1 MQISRLCLAASLAA
15 ITSVGPAFAAEDVG
29 AGQEI
34 YQAQCS
40 ACHSNQPGVN
50 GIGPS
55 LAGVAGRKAGSLQGF
70 HFTPAISGSGLT
82 WDAKTFIQFLA
93 DPTKL
98 VPGTAMTVMVPDETG
113 RANLFAYLATLK
125 DTTAQTKPTG
135 PAVPKITGP
144 TQAEL
149 DGAAASTDAWLYA
162 SHDYAGTRFVDLKQI
177 TPANAKNLRPVCLYR
192 SEQSASV
199 QTSPLVYG
207 GVMYLTF
214 GRATV
219 AIDAKTCRERW
230 TYIWQPK
237 GQEISPANRGA
248 AIKDGKLVRGT
259 ADGYLI
265 ALDMADGSLLWS
277 QPIAS
282 AAGGQYFSMPPLIYG
297 DLIIAGPSGA
307 DFGAKNWIGAFKLD
321 DRRAGVEVQSHSR
334 SRRARRRDM
343 GERRVAQAWRR
354 QSVDAALARCQ
365 GRHRLSAGRQSRA
378 GLLWRDQARRQ
389 SLYQLARRPRRQDRQ
404 APVVSPVHSPRR
416 A

>member
-1 MQISRLCLAASLAA
+1 MQVSPFCLAASLVA
-15 ITSVGPAFAAEDVG
+15 IMMTGPAVAGEDVG

-55 LAGVAGRKAGSLQGF
+55 LAGVAGRKAGSLAGF
-70 HFTPAISGSGLT
+70 HYTPAISGSGLT

-93 DPTKL
+93 DPSKL

-113 RANLFAYLATLK
+113 RANLYAYLATLK
-125 DTTAQTKPTG
+125 HTTAAAAPGAPLKR
-135 PAVPKITGP
+135 AVPKITGP

-149 DGAAASTDAWLYA
+149 DQAASATDVWLYA
-162 SHDYAGTRFVDLKQI
+162 SHDYPGTRFVDLDQI
-177 TPANAKNLRPVCLYR
+177 TPANARNLRPVCLYR
-192 SEQSASV
+192 SEQTASV

-237 GQEISPANRGA
+237 GQEISPANRGG

-277 QPIAS
+277 KPIAS
-282 AAGGQYFSMPPLIYG
+282 SAGGQYFSMPPLIYG

-307 DFGAKNWIGAFKLD
+307 DFGA
-321 DRRAGVEVQSHSR
+321 
-334 SRRARRRDM
+334 ARP
-343 GERRVAQAWRR
+343 G
-354 QSVDAALARCQ
+354 
-365 GRHRLSAGRQSRA
+365 
-378 GLLWRDQARRQ
+378 
-389 SLYQLARRPRRQDRQ
+389 RRPCHGEDASRECGLDLVGRTVPG
-404 APVVSPVHSPRR
+404 AYGGSPGTAFDTASRE
-416 A
+416 

>member
-55 LAGVAGRKAGSLQGF
+55 LAGVAGRTAASLPGF
-70 HFTPAISGSGLT
+70 HYTPAISGSGLT

-113 RANLFAYLATLK
+113 RANLFAYLSTLR
-125 DTTAQTKPTG
+125 DTTSETKPAG
-135 PAVPKITGP
+135 PSAPKINGP

-149 DGAAASTDAWLYA
+149 DAASSATDTWLYA
-162 SHDYAGTRFVDLKQI
+162 SHDYAGTRFVDLDQI

-230 TYIWQPK
+230 PYIRQPK
-237 GQEISPANRGA
+237 GQEI
-248 AIKDGKLVRGT
+248 
-259 ADGYLI
+259 
-265 ALDMADGSLLWS
+265 
-277 QPIAS
+277 
-282 AAGGQYFSMPPLIYG
+282 
-297 DLIIAGPSGA
+297 
-307 DFGAKNWIGAFKLD
+307 
-321 DRRAGVEVQSHSR
+321 
-334 SRRARRRDM
+334 
-343 GERRVAQAWRR
+343 
-354 QSVDAALARCQ
+354 
-365 GRHRLSAGRQSRA
+365 
-378 GLLWRDQARRQ
+378 
-389 SLYQLARRPRRQDRQ
+389 
-404 APVVSPVHSPRR
+404 
-416 A
+416 

>member
-1 MQISRLCLAASLAA
+1 MQVSRLCLAASLLA
-15 ITSVGPAFAAEDVG
+15 IASACPALAAEDVG

-55 LAGVAGRKAGSLQGF
+55 LAGVAGRKAGSLPGF

-93 DPTKL
+93 DPSKL

-113 RANLFAYLATLK
+113 RANLYAYLATLK
-125 DTTAQTKPTG
+125 DTTAGTKPSG
-135 PAVPKITGP
+135 PAVAKITGP
-144 TQAEL
+144 TQDELNGAES
-149 DGAAASTDAWLYA
+149 ATDTWLYA
-162 SHDYAGTRFVDLKQI
+162 SHDYAGSRFVDLKEI
-177 TPANAKNLRPVCLYR
+177 TPANAKNMRPVCLYR
-192 SEQSASV
+192 SEQPASV

-265 ALDMADGSLLWS
+265 ALDMADGSLLVE
-277 QPIAS
+277 P
-282 AAGGQYFSMPPLIYG
+282 
-297 DLIIAGPSGA
+297 A
-307 DFGAKNWIGAFKLD
+307 D
-321 DRRAGVEVQSHSR
+321 RER
-334 SRRARRRDM
+334 SRRAVSLDAAAHLRRSHHRRAFGRGFRRQELDRSLQARDRRDRS
-343 GERRVAQAWRR
+343 G
-354 QSVDAALARCQ
+354 S
-365 GRHRLSAGRQSRA
+365 SISF
-378 GLLWRDQARRQ
+378 
-389 SLYQLARRPRRQDRQ
+389 PI
-404 APVVSPVHSPRR
+404 PVSPAPRHGR
-416 A
+416 IRNR